1 MRENS
6 KKSKRQRVIPVLPN
20 LFTTGNLFC
29 GLLSI
34 MTSIEVIVAVSE
46 GGASEEWVFR
56 RFWWAGAFIVISAFL
71 DMLDGKLARF
81 FKHESKFGLSYDSL
95 SDLVSFGVAP
105 AVLVYT
111 WVLMGSGKIGL
122 MAVLF
127 YAVCTALRLARFNVQ
142 SGDEEK
148 LSFTGLPSP
157 AAAGLMIA
165 PVMLLTALDIVPDYR
180 VVWFFLI
187 AAPVI
192 GLLMVSNV
200 RYSKRPYFNLGG
212 PFNALVVA
220 AIIFAAV
227 ITHPEIMFIF
237 IVYLYALLGI
247 ALYVLKQLKGKP
259 KLSDEAKSPDSGP

>member
-1 MRENS
+1 MSNKR
-6 KKSKRQRVIPVLPN
+6 KKSKRQRVMPVLPN

-34 MTSIEVIVAVSE
+34 MTSIKVIVAVSA
-46 GGASEEWVFR
+46 GGAPEEWVFR

-71 DMLDGKLARF
+71 DMMDGKLARF
-81 FKHESKFGLSYDSL
+81 FNHESKFGLSYDSL

-127 YAVCTALRLARFNVQ
+127 YVVCAALRLARFNVQ
-142 SGDEEK
+142 SGNEEK
-148 LSFTGLPSP
+148 FSFTGLPSP
-157 AAAGLMIA
+157 AAAGLMVA
-165 PVMLLTALDIVPDYR
+165 PVMLLTALSIVPDSR

-187 AAPVI
+187 GAPLF

-200 RYSKRPYFNLGG
+200 RYSKRPYINLGG

-220 AIIFAAV
+220 AIIFAAI

-237 IVYLYALLGI
+237 IVYLYVLVGLV
-247 ALYVLKQLKGKP
+247 LYAIKHLRSKP
-259 KLSDEAKSPDSGP
+259 KLSDDAETQESGS

>member
-1 MRENS
+1 VNR
-6 KKSKRQRVIPVLPN
+6 KKSKRQRVMPVLPN

-34 MTSIEVIVAVSE
+34 ITSIEVIVAVSAGE
-46 GGASEEWVFR
+46 GSQEWVFR
-56 RFWWAGAFIVISAFL
+56 RFWWAGAFLVISAFL
-71 DMLDGKLARF
+71 DMMDGRLARF
-81 FKHESKFGLSYDSL
+81 FNHESKFGLSYDSL

-105 AVLVYT
+105 GVLIYT

-122 MAVLF
+122 MAILF
-127 YAVCTALRLARFNVQ
+127 YVVCTALRLARFNVQ
-142 SGDEEK
+142 SGKEEK
-148 LSFTGLPSP
+148 FNFTGLPSP

-165 PVMLLTALDIVPDYR
+165 PVMLLTALNIMPDTT
-180 VVWFFLI
+180 VVWYFLI

-200 RYSKRPYFNLGG
+200 SYPKRPYINLGG

-227 ITHPEIMFIF
+227 ITHPEIMFIC
-237 IVYLYALLGI
+237 IVYLYAVVGLVFYAI
-247 ALYVLKQLKGKP
+247 KQLKGKP
-259 KLSDEAKSPDSGP
+259 KLTDEVETPESRS

>member
-1 MRENS
+1 
-6 KKSKRQRVIPVLPN
+6 
-20 LFTTGNLFC
+20 
-29 GLLSI
+29 
-34 MTSIEVIVAVSE
+34 MTSIEVISAVST
-46 GGASEEWVFR
+46 GAAPEEWVFR

-81 FKHESKFGLSYDSL
+81 FNRTSDFGLSYDSL

-127 YAVCTALRLARFNVQ
+127 YAVCAALRLARFNVQ
-142 SGDEEK
+142 SGNEERFN
-148 LSFTGLPSP
+148 FTGLPSP
-157 AAAGLMIA
+157 AAAGLMVA
-165 PVMLLTALDIVPDYR
+165 PVMLLTALNIVPDFR
-180 VVWFFLI
+180 VVWYFLI

-200 RYSKRPYFNLGG
+200 SYSKRPYFNIGG

-220 AIIFAAV
+220 AIIIAAI

-237 IVYLYALLGI
+237 IVYLYAVIGLTMYI
-247 ALYVLKQLKGKP
+247 VKQLRGKT
-259 KLSDEAKSPDSGP
+259 KLGDEAETPDSTS

>member
-1 MRENS
+1 MKR
-6 KKSKRQRVIPVLPN
+6 KKSKRQRVMPVLPN

-29 GLLSI
+29 GLLST
-34 MTSIEVIVAVSE
+34 MTSIEVIVASSVGE
-46 GGASEEWVFR
+46 ASEEWILR

-81 FKHESKFGLSYDSL
+81 FNHESKFGLSYDSL

-105 AVLVYT
+105 GVLIYS

-127 YAVCTALRLARFNVQ
+127 YVVCTALRLARFNVQ
-142 SGDEEK
+142 SGNEEK
-148 LSFTGLPSP
+148 FSFTGLPSP
-157 AAAGLMIA
+157 AAAGLMIS
-165 PVMLLTALDIVPDYR
+165 PVMLLTALSIVPDSI
-180 VVWFFLI
+180 VVWYFLV

-200 RYSKRPYFNLGG
+200 RYTKRPYINLGG

-227 ITHPEIMFIF
+227 TTHPEIMFII
-237 IVYLYALLGI
+237 IVYIYAVVGLVYYAI
-247 ALYVLKQLKGKP
+247 KQLKGKP
-259 KLSDEAKSPDSGP
+259 KLTDEAETPEGHS

>member
-1 MRENS
+1 MNR
-6 KKSKRQRVIPVLPN
+6 KKSKRQRVMPVLPN

-34 MTSIEVIVAVSE
+34 MTSIEVIVASSAGE
-46 GGASEEWVFR
+46 ASEEWILR
-56 RFWWAGAFIVISAFL
+56 RFWWAGAFLVISAFL
-71 DMLDGKLARF
+71 DMLDGRLARF
-81 FKHESKFGLSYDSL
+81 FNHESKFGLSYDSL

-105 AVLVYT
+105 GVLIYS

-122 MAVLF
+122 MAILF
-127 YAVCTALRLARFNVQ
+127 YVVCTALRLARFNVQ
-142 SGDEEK
+142 SGKEERFN
-148 LSFTGLPSP
+148 FTGLPSP

-165 PVMLLTALDIVPDYR
+165 PVMLLTALNIMPDTT
-180 VVWFFLI
+180 VVWYFLI

-200 RYSKRPYFNLGG
+200 SYTKRPYINLGG

-227 ITHPEIMFIF
+227 ITHPEIMFIC
-237 IVYLYALLGI
+237 IVYLYAVVGLVYYAI
-247 ALYVLKQLKGKP
+247 KQLKGKP
-259 KLSDEAKSPDSGP
+259 KLTDEAETPEGHS